1 MSNLVLISMRVV
13 CDAGWDLSSVGDIEC
28 LGITPGILGV
38 ISLPGVFEPHLVIV
52 REAIDIGI
60 LYPPH
65 TVYKVKSICMLSDDD
80 PDAVLMPCQRHSTSR
95 TVTQSPSAKPRLFEG
110 SQLMNKTWGAV
121 KIAGSTIKSTTQ
133 QAAALATNQMRSK
146 NASKDPTK
154 IEKRISDELHKIFD
168 DSDSF
173 YYCQDGDIT
182 NNLQR
187 RNNAEADDRFFW
199 NKHMIRDLL
208 ALENG
213 TWCLPIIKGFIQMEK
228 CVIGSD
234 CFTLT
239 LVSRRSRNRA
249 GTR

>member
-1 MSNLVLISMRVV
+1 MLFSFNALH
-13 CDAGWDLSSVGDIEC
+13 AGWDLSSVGDIEC
-28 LGITPGILGV
+28 IGVTPGILGV
-38 ISLPGVFEPHLVIV
+38 ISLPGVYDPHLVIV
-52 REAIDIGI
+52 REATDIGI

-65 TVYKVKSICMLSDDD
+65 TVHKVKSICMLSDDE
-80 PDAVLMPCQRHSTSR
+80 PDVALVPCHRHSTSR
-95 TVTQSPSAKPRLFEG
+95 LVTQSPSSKSRLFEG

-133 QAAALATNQMRSK
+133 QAAALATNQIRPK

-173 YYCQDGDIT
+173 YYCLDGDIT

-187 RNNAEADDRFFW
+187 KNDGQTDDRFFW
-199 NKHMIRDLL
+199 NKHMISDML
-208 ALENG
+208 ALQDG
-213 TWCLPIIKGFIQMEK
+213 GWCLPIIQGFIQMEQ
-228 CVIGSD
+228 CVIGND
-234 CFTLT
+234 CFTLA
-239 LVSRRSRNRA
+239 LVSRRSRYRA

>member
-1 MSNLVLISMRVV
+1 MFLFHFIFEHANT
-13 CDAGWDLSSVGDIEC
+13 GWDLSSVGDIEC
-28 LGITPGILGV
+28 IGVTPGILGV
-38 ISLPGVFEPHLVIV
+38 ISLPGVYEPHLLIV

-65 TVYKVKSICMLSDDD
+65 TVYKVKSICMLSDDEA
-80 PDAVLMPCQRHSTSR
+80 DATLPPCQRHGVTR
-95 TVTQSPSAKPRLFEG
+95 MVTQSPSTKSRLFEG

-121 KIAGSTIKSTTQ
+121 KSAGSTIKSTTQ
-133 QAAALATNQMRSK
+133 QAAALATNQIRSK

-173 YYCQDGDIT
+173 YYCLDGDIT

-199 NKHMIRDLL
+199 NAHMISDLL
-208 ALENG
+208 ALEDG
-213 TWCLPIIKGFIQMEK
+213 TWCLPVIQGFIQMEK

-239 LVSRRSRNRA
+239 LVSRRSRYRA